1 MSALEIFHQHLDWTV
16 EVHKI
21 PNDEELETFINFVR
35 DEIYSKGSGFR
46 LFFDVSKVATT
57 TLEDGMRC
65 LHVAHQLGTF
75 FRGLAP
81 EVRCRASRG
90 VGVITASV
98 VVQRAFVAVRGLCG
112 TQAGVP
118 VCCVSTLREAVAV
131 LNAEADPSGGVNYKT
146 TNPATPS
153 PSQ

>member
-1 MSALEIFHQHLDWTV
+1 MSRRRSVVFACRKKAAKFERARHDSFSLAHIKKVLKMSALQIFHQDLDWTV

-21 PNDEELETFINFVR
+21 PNDEELETFIHFVR

-65 LHVAHQLGTF
+65 LHVAHQLGAF

-98 VVQRAFVAVRGLCG
+98 CAQRVTFRLKI
-112 TQAGVP
+112 
-118 VCCVSTLREAVAV
+118 ST
-131 LNAEADPSGGVNYKT
+131 
-146 TNPATPS
+146 
-153 PSQ
+153 